1 MYETVKNSRM
11 AFHLWLHSTI
21 PCWYRSYTN
30 IKNTIFFKS
39 TYNYKHMETG
49 ICIRKAQEQDASAV
63 HRLICMLEE
72 LEFDKAKF
80 ETFYLANLKDP
91 RNIYLV
97 ASVNGKVAAF
107 ISCHGQLLLH
117 HLDIVYE
124 IQEMIVEKALRGL
137 GLGIGLMRHLEK
149 ELRLRNCQLLEVCSS
164 KLRDQAHEFY
174 QNTGFN
180 RTHYK
185 FTKSYETLN
194 AN

>member
-1 MYETVKNSRM
+1 M
-11 AFHLWLHSTI
+11 AFHFWEHASIFWWWT
-21 PCWYRSYTN
+21 SFS
-30 IKNTIFFKS
+30 IKGNTIFFQS

-63 HRLICMLEE
+63 HRLVCILEE
-72 LEFDKAKF
+72 VEFDKAKF
-80 ETFYLANLKDP
+80 ETFYLANIKDP

-149 ELRLRNCQLLEVCSS
+149 ELRLRNGQLLEVCSN

-174 QNTGFN
+174 QNAGFN

-185 FTKSYETLN
+185 FTKSYETVN